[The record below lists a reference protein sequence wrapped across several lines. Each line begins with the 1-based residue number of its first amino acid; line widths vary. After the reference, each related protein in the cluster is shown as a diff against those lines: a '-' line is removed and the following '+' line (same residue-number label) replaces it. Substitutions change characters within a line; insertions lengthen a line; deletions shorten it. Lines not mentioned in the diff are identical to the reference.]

1 MKEDKVPE
9 TVEEKVEEI
18 AESKQKVEEV
28 KVEPIPSETLR
39 LRKEND
45 EYEAEVNRKQEIRAR
60 EALGGRAD
68 AGQPEESQE
77 QKDEKEAAEILSEL
91 Q

>member
-9 TVEEKVEEI
+9 TVVEKVKELSE
-18 AESKQKVEEV
+18 ALPQTEEV
-28 KVEPIPSETLR
+28 TEKSDVEILKEQNDVFEKEVLR
-39 LRKEND
+39 T
-45 EYEAEVNRKQEIRAR
+45 QEIRAK
-60 EALGGRAD
+60 ALIGGRAD

-77 QKDEKEAAEILSEL
+77 DKDEKEAADILGKF

>member
-18 AESKQKVEEV
+18 VESKQKVEEV
-28 KVEPIPSETLR
+28 KVEQIPSETLR

-45 EYEAEVNRKQEIRAR
+45 EYEAEVNRKNETLL
-60 EALGGRAD
+60 EV
-68 AGQPEESQE
+68 
-77 QKDEKEAAEILSEL
+77 K
-91 Q
+91 